1 MRGGEYRPAGTLEV
15 SMTIPSGTGYRVLII
30 DDNRDLLDLI
40 TQSLTLLGDYTVV
53 TADNG
58 ADGLSLVTEMRP
70 DCAVID
76 VKMPGL
82 DGYQLVRALR
92 GDPDTAA
99 IPLIIL
105 TALTQEHYHF
115 AGLLAGADRYLTK
128 PVTPS
133 ALVQAIHEVVR
144 LSGAERA
151 RRLQALLDDAD
162 ASS

>member
-1 MRGGEYRPAGTLEV
+1 
-15 SMTIPSGTGYRVLII
+15 MTTSLGTGYRVLII

-58 ADGLSLVTEMRP
+58 ADGLALAVEMRP

-92 GDPDTAA
+92 GDPDTAGM
-99 IPLIIL
+99 PLIIL
-105 TALTQEHYHF
+105 TALTQEHYRF
-115 AGLLAGADRYLTK
+115 AGLLVGADQYLTK

-133 ALVQAIHEVVR
+133 TLVQAIQEAIR
-144 LSGAERA
+144 LSEAERT
-151 RRLQALLDDAD
+151 RRLKALLDEEAD

>member
-1 MRGGEYRPAGTLEV
+1 MTTSLGTG
-15 SMTIPSGTGYRVLII
+15 IGTGYRVLII

-40 TQSLTLLGDYTVV
+40 TQSLTLLGDYTVL

-58 ADGLSLVTEMRP
+58 ADGLALAVELRP
-70 DCAVID
+70 DCAVVD

-92 GDPDTAA
+92 GDPETAA
-99 IPLIIL
+99 MPLIIL
-105 TALTQEHYHF
+105 TALTQEHYRF
-115 AGLLAGADRYLTK
+115 AGLLAGADQYLTK

-133 ALVQAIHEVVR
+133 TLVQAIHEAVR
-144 LSGAERA
+144 VSEAERT
-151 RRLQALLDDAD
+151 RRLHALLDEDVD

>member
-1 MRGGEYRPAGTLEV
+1 MQRCCLRGGEHRPAGTLEG
-15 SMTIPSGTGYRVLII
+15 SMTIPSGTGYRVLIS

-58 ADGLSLVTEMRP
+58 ADGLSLVMELRP

-92 GDPDTAA
+92 GDPETAGT
-99 IPLIIL
+99 PLVIL
-105 TALTQEHYHF
+105 TALVQESNRF
-115 AGLLAGADRYLTK
+115 AGMAAGVDCYLTK
-128 PVTPS
+128 PVKPQD
-133 ALVQAIHEVVR
+133 LV
-144 LSGAERA
+144 
-151 RRLQALLDDAD
+151 
-162 ASS
+162 

>member
-1 MRGGEYRPAGTLEV
+1 
-15 SMTIPSGTGYRVLII
+15 MTTAKGTGYRVLIV

-40 TQSLTLLGDYTVV
+40 TMSLTMLGAYTVV

-58 ADGLSLVTEMRP
+58 ADGLSLAVDLLP

-92 GDPDTAA
+92 GDPATSA

-105 TALTQEHYHF
+105 TALTQDRYRF

-128 PVTPS
+128 PVTPT
-133 ALVQAIHEVVR
+133 ALVETIHEVVG
-144 LSGAERA
+144 LSEAERE
-151 RRLQALLDDAD
+151 RRLQALLDSDEDPAP
-162 ASS
+162 

>member
-1 MRGGEYRPAGTLEV
+1 
-15 SMTIPSGTGYRVLII
+15 MTTSRGTGYRVLII

-40 TQSLTLLGDYTVV
+40 TQSLTLLGDYTVA

-58 ADGLSLVTEMRP
+58 ADGLALAVDMRP

-92 GDPDTAA
+92 GDPETAA
-99 IPLIIL
+99 MPLVIL
-105 TALTQEHYHF
+105 TALTREHYRF

-128 PVTPS
+128 PITPPQ
-133 ALVQAIHEVVR
+133 LVQAIQEAIQ
-144 LSGAERA
+144 LGAAERA
-151 RRLQALLDDAD
+151 RRLQTLFDEKAD

>member
-1 MRGGEYRPAGTLEV
+1 MST
-15 SMTIPSGTGYRVLII
+15 SMGTGYRVLII
-30 DDNRDLLDLI
+30 DDNRDVLDLI

-58 ADGLSLVTEMRP
+58 ADGLALALEMRP

-82 DGYQLVRALR
+82 DGYQLVGVLR
-92 GDPDTAA
+92 GDPETAA

-105 TALTQEHYHF
+105 TALTQEHYRF

-144 LSGAERA
+144 LSEAERA
-151 RRLQALLDDAD
+151 RRVQALLDDETGG
-162 ASS
+162 SS

>member
-1 MRGGEYRPAGTLEV
+1 
-15 SMTIPSGTGYRVLII
+15 MTSPTGTGYRVLII

-40 TQSLTLLGDYTVV
+40 TQSLTMLGDYTVV

-58 ADGLSLVTEMRP
+58 ADGLDLAVELRP

-92 GDPDTAA
+92 GDPETAA
-99 IPLIIL
+99 MPLIIL
-105 TALTQEHYHF
+105 TALTQEHYRF

-133 ALVQAIHEVVR
+133 ALVQAIDEVVR
-144 LSGAERA
+144 LNQPERA
-151 RRLQALLDDAD
+151 RRFHKVLEDDAD
-162 ASS
+162 PSS